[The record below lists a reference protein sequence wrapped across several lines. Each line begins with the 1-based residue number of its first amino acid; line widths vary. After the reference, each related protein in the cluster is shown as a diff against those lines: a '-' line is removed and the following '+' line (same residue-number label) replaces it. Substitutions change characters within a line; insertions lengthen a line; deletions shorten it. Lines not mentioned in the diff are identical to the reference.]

1 MSTIVFRNVDR
12 THSVIVFF
20 SSIFL
25 LQTRIM
31 EHLFRVTMRFWNSR
45 DLINGWHCDTL
56 IHHKSTCP
64 ARTKKHLQWSNMS
77 KIQQKSKNY
86 IPVIHNVYP
95 SVCVCVPLCVLCMD
109 VSFNCNVKDMIFW
122 PLRHLPWKHIK
133 LSHRETLSAARGQP
147 SNLRWRQI
155 IWMIGRPNCGKRTNI
170 FFILRINIEVNGLP

>member
-95 SVCVCVPLCVLCMD
+95 SVCVCLCVCCAWM
-109 VSFNCNVKDMIFW
+109 C
-122 PLRHLPWKHIK
+122 
-133 LSHRETLSAARGQP
+133 LSIA
-147 SNLRWRQI
+147 
-155 IWMIGRPNCGKRTNI
+155 M
-170 FFILRINIEVNGLP
+170 LRIWFSDLCGISHENTSNFHIVRRCQLPGVSHQTCDGGKSFGWLDDQTAEKEPTFFSSWGSTLK